1 MHRIWSPKLELDDSP
16 EVQGSQLPRVG
27 GVGAGGVL
35 TMGKERWEEEE
46 HEFLNSLPPRAT
58 VIITFNM

>member
-1 MHRIWSPKLELDDSP
+1 M
-16 EVQGSQLPRVG
+16 
-27 GVGAGGVL
+27 GGVL

-58 VIITFNM
+58 VIIIFNM

>member
-1 MHRIWSPKLELDDSP
+1 MTTQKYRGW
-16 EVQGSQLPRVG
+16 
-27 GVGAGGVL
+27 GVGMGGVL

-58 VIITFNM
+58 VIIIFNM